1 MIVSCPECGARYRL
15 ADDAIP
21 VEGRAMRCAA
31 CKHRW
36 YEMGAD
42 PVAATPSEAAT
53 EPALPEPV
61 ATPEQAAWSP
71 DPEPGDEP
79 APDRHGVLK
88 TVCALLLSAAL
99 FAGAALLWVPDL
111 PPLDLSRVPWLE
123 RLIAPPAV
131 PKSPLGIVFEVER
144 QPVADGRTL
153 FAVRGAVINPTRE
166 AQPIP
171 RLEGRLVDLS
181 DTITYRWT
189 VDPGRT
195 SLPPGGRAPFD
206 TSAIGESA
214 ERAVVRIA
222 D

>member
-36 YEMGAD
+36 YEMGPD
-42 PVAATPSEAAT
+42 PVAAAPSEPVP
-53 EPALPEPV
+53 EPAAEPV
-61 ATPEQAAWSP
+61 LTPEQAAWSP
-71 DPEPGDEP
+71 DPEPDDEP
-79 APDRHGVLK
+79 APERHVVLK
-88 TVCALLLSAAL
+88 TVVALLLSAA
-99 FAGAALLWVPDL
+99 FTAGAALLWVPDL

-123 RLIAPPAV
+123 RVVAPPAK
-131 PKSPLGIVFEVER
+131 PKSPLGIVFEVEP

-153 FAVRGAVINPTRE
+153 FVVRGAVINPTR
-166 AQPIP
+166 APQPIP
-171 RLEGRLVDLS
+171 RLEGRLVDPS
-181 DTITYRWT
+181 SKIIYRWT

-206 TSAIGESA
+206 TSAIGEST
-214 ERAVVRIA
+214 ERAVVRVA

>member
-36 YEMGAD
+36 YEIGPD
-42 PVAATPSEAAT
+42 PVADTP
-53 EPALPEPV
+53 PAPQPEPDI
-61 ATPEQAAWSP
+61 TPEQSAWTP
-71 DPEPGDEP
+71 DPEPDDEP
-79 APDRHGVLK
+79 APERHGVLK
-88 TVCALLLSAAL
+88 TIFALLLSAAL
-99 FAGAALLWVPDL
+99 FAGAALLWVPN
-111 PPLDLSRVPWLE
+111 PPTLDLSRVPWLE
-123 RLIAPPAV
+123 RLIAPPAA
-131 PKSPLGIVFEVER
+131 PKSPLGVVFEVER

-166 AQPIP
+166 PQPIP
-171 RLEGRLVDLS
+171 RLEGRLVDAS
-181 DTITYRWT
+181 NTITYRWT

-206 TSAIGESA
+206 TSAIGETG
-214 ERAVVRIA
+214 ERAVVRVA

>member
-36 YEMGAD
+36 YEMGPD
-42 PVAATPSEAAT
+42 PVAATP
-53 EPALPEPV
+53 PAPADPTPEPV
-61 ATPEQAAWSP
+61 VTPEQAAWSP
-71 DPEPGDEP
+71 APEPAGEA
-79 APDRHGVLK
+79 APDRVVLK
-88 TVCALLLSAAL
+88 TILALLLSAA
-99 FAGAALLWVPDL
+99 FTAGAALLWVPDL

-123 RLIAPPAV
+123 RLVAPPPA
-131 PKSPLGIVFEVER
+131 PKSPLGVVFEVER

-153 FAVRGAVINPTRE
+153 FAVRGAVINPTR
-166 AQPIP
+166 APQPIP
-171 RLEGRLVDLS
+171 RLEGRLVDPS

-195 SLPPGGRAPFD
+195 SLPPGGRAAFD
-206 TSAIGESA
+206 TSAIGESG
-214 ERAVVRIA
+214 ERAVVRVA